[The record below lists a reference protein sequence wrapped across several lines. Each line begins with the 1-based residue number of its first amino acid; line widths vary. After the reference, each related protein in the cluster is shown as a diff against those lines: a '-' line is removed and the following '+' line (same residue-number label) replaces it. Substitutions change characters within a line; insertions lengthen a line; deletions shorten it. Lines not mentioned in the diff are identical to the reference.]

1 MAEAAQN
8 STEPDAELTS
18 VASVR
23 PSTVMLADVIGMSRL
38 YASAGD
44 LRAVEAI
51 ARCRNVLRDLVQAQ
65 GGRIVRT
72 MGERVMALFGAA
84 DSAAL
89 AATRMHLAI
98 ESMPTHEDVKLTMRI
113 AFHTGSVIQRE
124 DEVFGETVDMTAA
137 MLGQASRGQTL
148 IYEPT
153 IETLSPIVRNCVRR
167 LHGIHENVGAALP
180 IWELAW
186 RQSADI
192 TDVLSIPQIRRALSA
207 VLRLTYQGQT
217 VVRRR
222 GNEALRIGRDAA
234 GEILVQ
240 DRKASRQHFSIERK
254 AQGFVLRDHSTNGTY
269 VTPKGER
276 EIVLLG
282 DELLLT
288 GTGVIT
294 LGQARA
300 QAVDVIEY
308 FCEDGGS

>member
-137 MLGQASRGQTL
+137 MLGQ
-148 IYEPT
+148 
-153 IETLSPIVRNCVRR
+153 
-167 LHGIHENVGAALP
+167 
-180 IWELAW
+180 
-186 RQSADI
+186 
-192 TDVLSIPQIRRALSA
+192 
-207 VLRLTYQGQT
+207 
-217 VVRRR
+217 
-222 GNEALRIGRDAA
+222 
-234 GEILVQ
+234 
-240 DRKASRQHFSIERK
+240 DRKASRQHCSIGRK

-308 FCEDGGS
+308 FCEDGRS